1 MDSNNRVAGRR
12 RMLKQGKVILTD
24 WTVLDCIVRDISET
38 GARLAFGGPTSLPKE
53 VRLLVVSSNEMFPG
67 EVAWQR
73 GLNAGVHL
81 PARRDP
87 LRRGSYSGRRRK
99 RNICSADAFSCPPTR
114 SVAMAKDLR
123 SQMTPL
129 AEDFDVGD
137 DSDLPGFDQP
147 YTLDDVDAVLSSASA
162 SIEERREVLRRM
174 LNDLQARRGM
184 DETNEYGDLIE
195 GVRGA
200 LATLDEPVDGTG
212 APGALAFDTDD
223 SALAPDE
230 IMERAEDEE
239 ARGREEG

>member
-1 MDSNNRVAGRR
+1 
-12 RMLKQGKVILTD
+12 
-24 WTVLDCIVRDISET
+24 
-38 GARLAFGGPTSLPKE
+38 
-53 VRLLVVSSNEMFPG
+53 
-67 EVAWQR
+67 
-73 GLNAGVHL
+73 
-81 PARRDP
+81 
-87 LRRGSYSGRRRK
+87 
-99 RNICSADAFSCPPTR
+99 
-114 SVAMAKDLR
+114 MAKDLR

-162 SIEERREVLRRM
+162 SIEERREILRRM

-200 LATLDEPVDGTG
+200 LATLDEPVDGTR

>member
-1 MDSNNRVAGRR
+1 
-12 RMLKQGKVILTD
+12 
-24 WTVLDCIVRDISET
+24 
-38 GARLAFGGPTSLPKE
+38 
-53 VRLLVVSSNEMFPG
+53 
-67 EVAWQR
+67 
-73 GLNAGVHL
+73 
-81 PARRDP
+81 
-87 LRRGSYSGRRRK
+87 
-99 RNICSADAFSCPPTR
+99 
-114 SVAMAKDLR
+114 MAKDLR

>member
-1 MDSNNRVAGRR
+1 
-12 RMLKQGKVILTD
+12 
-24 WTVLDCIVRDISET
+24 
-38 GARLAFGGPTSLPKE
+38 
-53 VRLLVVSSNEMFPG
+53 
-67 EVAWQR
+67 
-73 GLNAGVHL
+73 
-81 PARRDP
+81 
-87 LRRGSYSGRRRK
+87 
-99 RNICSADAFSCPPTR
+99 
-114 SVAMAKDLR
+114 MAKDLR

-137 DSDLPGFDQP
+137 DSDRPGFDQP

>member
-1 MDSNNRVAGRR
+1 
-12 RMLKQGKVILTD
+12 
-24 WTVLDCIVRDISET
+24 
-38 GARLAFGGPTSLPKE
+38 
-53 VRLLVVSSNEMFPG
+53 
-67 EVAWQR
+67 
-73 GLNAGVHL
+73 
-81 PARRDP
+81 
-87 LRRGSYSGRRRK
+87 
-99 RNICSADAFSCPPTR
+99 
-114 SVAMAKDLR
+114 
-123 SQMTPL
+123 MTPL
-129 AEDFDVGD
+129 AEDFDVGV

-162 SIEERREVLRRM
+162 SIEERREVLRRI